1 MILLTFMALGLQVA
15 APAADADRQ
24 GADNSIVVTG
34 IRIKD
39 REKRLES
46 CRARGCPPPEEINAT
61 LALAADQFLLGDY
74 PNARRTVLATRHRV
88 ARYAKQY
95 PEQVSRL
102 MLADSRLQAF
112 DGRLATSRVSLID
125 ALDAMRAGLPDDDSR
140 LLAAELQI
148 GEGYAREGRWQPA
161 AELYSKIAK
170 EAGQRNL
177 TEIEANALFRRA
189 VLYSVIAS
197 RNPPFEDSAAR
208 AVAAIDRRQEPAF
221 EPYRQ
226 GAAALKV
233 RLASMRKDMT
243 PDQATAMLPP
253 GITAAEPILIYEP
266 RTARSDILTSAS
278 SPVAVSNTPV
288 ASAKGLNGSSP
299 EWADFSYRIA
309 KDGSVVDAE
318 VSSMSAV
325 KPGPWVPVAL
335 KALRSQ
341 RYVPLNGSVPADGL
355 ERRVRYSIVRD
366 IQSITTG
373 TRLVQRSGTARLE
386 INDLSQAMP
395 KSAAASTTG

>member
-1 MILLTFMALGLQVA
+1 MLLTFMALGLQVA
-15 APAADADRQ
+15 APAATERQ
-24 GADNSIVVTG
+24 TADNPIVVTG

-39 REKRLES
+39 RERRLES

-74 PNARRTVLATRHRV
+74 PNARRTVMATRHRV
-88 ARYAKQY
+88 ARYAKEY

-140 LLAAELQI
+140 LLIAELEI

-161 AELYSKIAK
+161 AELYGKIAK
-170 EAGQRNL
+170 EAGQRSL

-208 AVAAIDRRQEPAF
+208 AVVAIDRRQEPAF

-226 GAAALKV
+226 GTAALKV
-233 RLASMRKDMT
+233 RLATMNKDMT
-243 PDQATAMLPP
+243 PDEATAMLPR
-253 GITAAEPILIYEP
+253 GITTAEPVLIYEP
-266 RTARSDILTSAS
+266 RTARRDILASADM
-278 SPVAVSNTPV
+278 PVG
-288 ASAKGLNGSSP
+288 SAKGLNSAAP

-335 KALRSQ
+335 KVLQSQ

-395 KSAAASTTG
+395 NNSATSTNG